1 MIYNFPTDIEKKI
14 DNIIISLPFS
24 DLSVKNQLR
33 NIIPSE
39 SDLILKGKA
48 LKVRI
53 LPSDASLS
61 VKLNKSKSGSYWSFS
76 SNFEIVDNNKT
87 NFTRLNFFTNEKVVI
102 VIGTSTYRYQLGNEN
117 QLLELSFIE
126 NETGFKVTVSG
137 NCYYP
142 ASRQIISSF
151 KTTS

>member
-24 DLSVKNQLR
+24 DLSVKNQLK

-61 VKLNKSKSGSYWSFS
+61 NKLNKSKSGSYWSFS

-102 VIGTSTYRYQLGNEN
+102 VIGTSTYRYQLGNKN
-117 QLLELSFIE
+117 QPLEFSFIE

-151 KTTS
+151 RTTS

>member
-61 VKLNKSKSGSYWSFS
+61 IKLNKSKSGSYWSFS

>member
-61 VKLNKSKSGSYWSFS
+61 IKLNKSKSGSYWSFS

-102 VIGTSTYRYQLGNEN
+102 VIGTSTYRYQLGNEK
-117 QLLELSFIE
+117 QSLELSFIE